1 MAYIDHVHIRASNP
15 PRTVEFFETFFE
27 ARVIQEFENLGRK
40 ITVLAIGDK
49 SKLSILHQ
57 PPAVKDPKHEMAS
70 IDHIAIGVKN
80 IEQLI
85 LQLKE
90 GGVRFPVDLTRAS
103 TGTKIAFCLGPD
115 NVYLEIFERE
125 VG

>member
-15 PRTVEFFETFFE
+15 SRTVEFFETFFE

-40 ITVLAIGDK
+40 ITVMSIGDK

-57 PPAVKDPKHEMAS
+57 PPTVKDPEHEMAG

-80 IEQLI
+80 IEQLVS
-85 LQLKE
+85 QLKKE
-90 GGVRFPVDLTRAS
+90 GFRFPVDLTLAS
-103 TGTKIAFCLGPD
+103 TGAKIAFCLGPD
-115 NVYLEIFERE
+115 NVYLEIFERD
-125 VG
+125 

>member
-1 MAYIDHVHIRASNP
+1 MPYIDHVHIRASDP
-15 PRTVEFFETFFE
+15 SRTIEFFETFFE

-57 PPAVKDPKHEMAS
+57 PPVVKDPKPDMAS

-80 IEQLI
+80 IEALVGR
-85 LQLKE
+85 LKKE
-90 GGVRFPVDLTRAS
+90 GFRFPVDLTQAS
-103 TGTKIAFCLGPD
+103 TGAKIAFCLGPD